1 MRYMDLWTQWG
12 RIKFLSSFILIG
24 FLIHELGLVTTTAAV
39 IVLLTIS
46 YFIVHWSKAS
56 FGFWLEI
63 LREGAK
69 TILSSI
75 VFALFLIY
83 ISEDPSFGGTKF
95 DVSGSQVALFA
106 VLFPANAFLVILI
119 AENLKNI
126 VLSLTG
132 KRED

>member
-12 RIKFLSSFILIG
+12 RIKFLSSAILIG

-63 LREGAK
+63 LGEGAK

-95 DVSGSQVALFA
+95 ESFSQVALFA

-119 AENLKNI
+119 AENLKNT